1 MRTTIVGEYEDFA
14 AASRAAA
21 SLMIAGFPQ
30 AQIGIVGRYVA
41 LHDDDAEG
49 GGRAQFAFAG
59 TIARG
64 LTGAVEHDFDERL
77 VCALSRLGVPPAAS
91 RRHASALEGG
101 GGLVVLQTSP
111 DDVRRAEAA
120 MRQHGTVA
128 TYAVGPVPIA
138 RGARVCDE
146 LRIRAA

>member
-41 LHDDDAEG
+41 LHDDAEG

-77 VCALSRLGVPPAAS
+77 VCALSRLCVPPAAS

-101 GGLVVLQTSP
+101 GGLVVLQTSA
-111 DDVRRAEAA
+111 DDVRRAGAA

-138 RGARVCDE
+138 RCARVCDE